1 MRYRSFRNFD
11 PPALTAVWNESL
23 TRRGAVEMR
32 TSAPFESLVLDKPY
46 FDPHGLLIAE
56 DDDGKMAGFAHA
68 GFGPTD
74 DFSALRRDVGVV
86 SMIAVRPAHRRQ
98 GVGSELL
105 RRAEDYLRGRGSN
118 AVHAGGQRPAKPF
131 YLGLYGGSDGPG
143 FLLTDDEVHPFLA
156 KNGYAPFQKM
166 FVFNRRVDEPLTIV
180 DPRFKGLS
188 KKYDAVAAPEAVL
201 GSWWWESVFGPLEPS
216 EFQLNDR
223 QTGETVARALFWE
236 MKDYGWRWG
245 APAAGIVDVKVRGE
259 FRRQGVGRYM
269 LNQLLRHLADQYFGI
284 VEVQVPEK
292 EETGIKMFTA
302 LGFTPVDTGV
312 SYVKELSD
320 TVTR

>member
-56 DDDGKMAGFAHA
+56 DDDGKVAGFVHA

-74 DFSALRRDVGVV
+74 DLSALRRDVGAIGL
-86 SMIAVRPAHRRQ
+86 IAVRPADRRQ
-98 GVGSELL
+98 GVGTELL
-105 RRAEDYLRGRGSN
+105 RRAEDYLRGEGATR
-118 AVHAGGQRPAKPF
+118 VHAGGQRPAKPF
-131 YLGLYGGSDGPG
+131 YFGLYGGSNGPG
-143 FLLTDDEVHPFLA
+143 FLLSDPEVHPFLLSR
-156 KNGYAPFQKM
+156 GYSLGQKM
-166 FVFNRRVDEPLTIV
+166 FVFNKRVDEPLTIV
-180 DPRFKGLS
+180 DPRFATLR
-188 KKYDAVAAPEAVL
+188 KKYECHAIPEAQL
-201 GSWWWESVFGPLEPS
+201 GSWWWESVLGPLDPS
-216 EFQLNDR
+216 EFRVADR
-223 QTGETVARALFWE
+223 QTGDTVARALFWE

-245 APAAGIVDVKVRGE
+245 APAAGIVDVQVRGE
-259 FRRQGVGRYM
+259 VRRQGVGRYM
-269 LNQLLRHLADQYFGI
+269 LGQLLRHLADQYFAI

-312 SYVKELSD
+312 GYVKDL
-320 TVTR
+320 TG